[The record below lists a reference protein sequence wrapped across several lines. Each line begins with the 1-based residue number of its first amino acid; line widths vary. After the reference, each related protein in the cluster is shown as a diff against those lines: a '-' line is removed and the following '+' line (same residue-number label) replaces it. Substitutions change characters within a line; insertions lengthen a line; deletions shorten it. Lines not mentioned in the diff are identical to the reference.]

1 MIETLSADVISGL
14 LGGIG
19 GFVMKYL
26 AQRAADVQAAHL
38 RALELLAANDT
49 SADKADK
56 RDSADSGGRWTR
68 RFIVLMIMIAF
79 VGALILM
86 PIINIPI
93 AVEGKNSWSFLW
105 GLFESAKPV
114 FTEVR
119 GYLFTPELRQMA
131 LAMVWFYLG
140 SSVTNTTK

>member
-1 MIETLSADVISGL
+1 MFETISADVVSGL
-14 LGGIG
+14 LGGVG
-19 GFVMKYL
+19 GFVMKYM
-26 AQRAADVQAAHL
+26 AQRAADVQSAHL
-38 RALELLAANDT
+38 RALELLAAHDS
-49 SADKADK
+49 SADKAAQ
-56 RDSADSGGRWTR
+56 RDSGDAGGRWTR
-68 RFIVLMIMIAF
+68 RIIVFMIMLAF

-93 AVEGKNSWSFLW
+93 AVEGKDSWSFLW
-105 GLFESAKPV
+105 GLFESSKPI